1 MPPVRPPRTVL
12 AHMNVEKIQKLI
24 RLLSSPNDGEA
35 LAAVHALQRV
45 LREEGSDIHELA
57 ARIEGLS
64 QAEMKKLYDAGFQ
77 EGKSAAT
84 AATPDFSNV
93 GPSFY
98 EMACEIKHKGEGR
111 LSQREADFVDDM
123 TRWCARREPT
133 EKQAKWLHVIYCKI
147 GQRP

>member
-1 MPPVRPPRTVL
+1 
-12 AHMNVEKIQKLI
+12 MNVEKIQKLI
-24 RLLSSPNDGEA
+24 KMLSSPNEGEA

-45 LREEGSDIHELA
+45 LREDGTDIHELA

-64 QAEMKKLYDAGFQ
+64 QAEMKRLYDAGFQ
-77 EGKSAAT
+77 EGET
-84 AATPDFSNV
+84 AAKTAAAAAARDFSNV

-123 TRWCARREPT
+123 TRWCAR
-133 EKQAKWLHVIYCKI
+133 AN
-147 GQRP
+147 RPRSKRSGCM